1 PARVADESDA
11 TLGGAREPIVAG
23 HLALDLILGRV
34 GQLQPAVVE
43 ELDAVVRRGVVRRA
57 DDRAGRELL
66 GLREVRQARRRDVPD
81 EAHVDAY
88 GAEARREGALEHPA
102 AAARVS

>member
-1 PARVADESDA
+1 
-11 TLGGAREPIVAG
+11 
-23 HLALDLILGRV
+23 
-34 GQLQPAVVE
+34 
-43 ELDAVVRRGVVRRA
+43 RGVVRRA

-81 EAHVDAY
+81 EAHVDAD

-102 AAARVS
+102 AAARVSPDDDRVPRTAEHVPGRTAEAQRELRRELAICDAPDAVGPE